1 MVLSKICFSVFS
13 SFFIVT
19 YVPYL
24 HQPSGP
30 DLTESTNDR
39 KKRKDGL
46 FLFINFILSILF
58 YFSNA
63 SSFGKQL
70 DMAEILWSRMS

>member
-1 MVLSKICFSVFS
+1 MALLKICFGDF

-30 DLTESTNDR
+30 DMTESSNGR
-39 KKRKDGL
+39 KKKTDGL
-46 FLFINFILSILF
+46 FLFINFISSILSF
-58 YFSNA
+58 FSNA

-70 DMAEILWSRMS
+70 YMAEILWSRMS